1 MKKVIM
7 GMILT
12 SHLVTVTVYQP
23 VPEQTDST
31 PDRTAF
37 MSKINLSDPLSHRW
51 IAVSRDLEDCG
62 FTFCKTVCIDGLGDP
77 YDGDWEIHDRM
88 NARWRNKIDLL
99 IGLDDP
105 IGKWDSITIE
115 LLD

>member
-31 PDRTAF
+31 
-37 MSKINLSDPLSHRW
+37 PLSHRW